1 MAIQIINEI
10 NEKFLYESIS
20 NVKSLVT
27 FIELQKEKG
36 NTFKSFECSVDMRTY
51 KIIEESKEEIN
62 ILIDKELDL
71 NENIKKITLK
81 NYLMND
87 TPILEVLINTSKRI
101 TPEKIM
107 EKYKEEIAEIF
118 KNIEINLISSVWEN
132 KFKTSKK
139 RIYEHNLSYFKK
151 ENDIWTK
158 TDSKK
163 RRTF

>member
-1 MAIQIINEI
+1 
-10 NEKFLYESIS
+10 
-20 NVKSLVT
+20 
-27 FIELQKEKG
+27 
-36 NTFKSFECSVDMRTY
+36 MRTY

-107 EKYKEEIAEIF
+107 EKYKEEIGR
-118 KNIEINLISSVWEN
+118 NI
-132 KFKTSKK
+132 
-139 RIYEHNLSYFKK
+139 
-151 ENDIWTK
+151 
-158 TDSKK
+158 
-163 RRTF
+163 